1 MARNRSSGWPGAL
14 LQILQQICCRQYFT
28 IIGFELGTTKCQDR
42 FLVIQYLVHLVNNV
56 ALLKRWWQFKLLVA
70 GRPDTV
76 KKAIG
81 VLNFRRVI
89 PFLVMEST
97 ISWVKN
103 VFPSQSAFLFI
114 TDDAKIYLLNWW
126 AKIHHICQKRI
137 PSSLMKNV
145 EIVSEYFDV
154 EVKECRKI
162 PQNVAKFHSTSWK
175 CAVSPFSHKLALNNL
190 FYGLEFI
197 QILKEIYY

>member
-1 MARNRSSGWPGAL
+1 MKFPWIPARADTFRTQVDIPTYTPAAGNWNTYSTWAL
-14 LQILQQICCRQYFT
+14 LFPGYWVSITEVLS
-28 IIGFELGTTKCQDR
+28 
-42 FLVIQYLVHLVNNV
+42 FLTVRY
-56 ALLKRWWQFKLLVA
+56 
-70 GRPDTV
+70 TV

-89 PFLVMEST
+89 LVPVMERS

-103 VFPSQSAFLFI
+103 IFPSPSAFLFI
-114 TDDAKIYLLNWW
+114 TDDTKIYLYSTDE
-126 AKIHHICQKRI
+126 QKSIIYVRKQI

-154 EVKECRKI
+154 EVKECQKI
-162 PQNVAKFHSTSWK
+162 PHNVAKFRSTSWK
-175 CAVSPFSHKLALNNL
+175 CAVSPFSHKMALNNL

-197 QILKEIYY
+197 QILKEIRY